1 MFFVDVFCGGNL
13 FFCAKRKGFPHTPF
27 PKKGNGF
34 EGGRQNS
41 YVISVMLLKFI
52 KIIDFFF

>member
-1 MFFVDVFCGGNL
+1 MFFVGETLSFVP
-13 FFCAKRKGFPHTPF
+13 KERVSPTPPSQRKAMFLR
-27 PKKGNGF
+27 
-34 EGGRQNS
+34 GGRQNS